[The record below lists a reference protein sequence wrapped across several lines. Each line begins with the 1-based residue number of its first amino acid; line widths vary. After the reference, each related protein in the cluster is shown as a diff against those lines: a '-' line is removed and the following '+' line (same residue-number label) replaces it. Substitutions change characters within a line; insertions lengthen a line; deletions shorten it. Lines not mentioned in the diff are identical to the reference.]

1 MTAFAYSDI
10 PLFLS
15 PVTSGDLVLDAE
27 NNPAAVFIFR
37 TPGSLS
43 TTQNMKVILANGA
56 NPNNIYWSAG
66 NAATFAQHSIIEG
79 NIFADTGI
87 TYAAGCTHHGRYD
100 SGCECLSHTVPTK
113 SQWGPEIV
121 LDEADLFAFVQ
132 IVCNGY

>member
-1 MTAFAYSDI
+1 
-10 PLFLS
+10 
-15 PVTSGDLVLDAE
+15 
-27 NNPAAVFIFR
+27 
-37 TPGSLS
+37 
-43 TTQNMKVILANGA
+43 MKVILANGA

-79 NIFADTGI
+79 NVFADTGI